1 MRTGNSGS
9 GSPKRVSSWRA
20 VGSLVAHY
28 RKRAG
33 LTQERLAELA
43 SISVDTVAS
52 IEQGRLALQP
62 DRAEQFD
69 QLLDTGGALAVLVAE
84 MPVREK
90 VVQFAQSLVDHEQEA
105 VSLLT
110 YQTQLVH
117 GLLQTREYCLATFD
131 ARYPAL
137 GSETAEQWV
146 NARMERQL
154 IWQREQP
161 PVGHF
166 IMEESILRR
175 RVGDDQVMRDQIRQ
189 ILEYVAP
196 VHMSI
201 QIMPMDRMP
210 HAGLAGPMTL
220 LETAERQHLVYL
232 EVQRA
237 SFLVEDPVEVSD
249 YYLKYG
255 MLRSQALSPDE
266 SVRLLRGLLG
276 DR

>member
-1 MRTGNSGS
+1 MS
-9 GSPKRVSSWRA
+9 KKVSAWQV
-20 VGSLVAHY
+20 VGALVAHF
-28 RKRAG
+28 RRETR
-33 LTQERLAELA
+33 LTQEQFAEMA
-43 SISVDTVAS
+43 SIHVDTVGS
-52 IEQGRLALQP
+52 IEQGSLALQP

-69 QLLDTGGALAVLVAE
+69 ELLETKGALALLVAR

-105 VSLLT
+105 VSLLS
-110 YQTQLVH
+110 YETQLVP
-117 GLLQTREYCLATFD
+117 GLLQTREYCRASFD
-131 ARYPAL
+131 SRYPAL

-146 NARMERQL
+146 GARMERQL
-154 IWQREQP
+154 VWQREQP

-166 IMEESILRR
+166 VLEESILRR
-175 RVGDDQVMRDQIRQ
+175 QVGGPEVMRDQFRR
-189 ILEYVAP
+189 ILEYTEP
-196 VHMSI
+196 VHMSF

-220 LETAERQHLVYL
+220 LETPDNERLVYL

-237 SFLVEDPVEVSD
+237 SFLVDDPNEVRD
-249 YYLKYG
+249 YHHKYG

-266 SVRLLRGLLG
+266 SVRYLHELLG

>member
-1 MRTGNSGS
+1 MSKKVGS
-9 GSPKRVSSWRA
+9 WQA
-20 VGSLVAHY
+20 VGALVAHF
-28 RKRAG
+28 RKQAH
-33 LTQERLAELA
+33 LTQEQFAESA
-43 SISVDTVAS
+43 SIHVDTVRS

-69 QLLDTGGALAVLVAE
+69 ELLDTKGALALLVE
-84 MPVREK
+84 RMPVREK

-105 VSLLT
+105 VSFLS
-110 YQTQLVH
+110 YETQLVP
-117 GLLQTREYCLATFD
+117 GLLQTKDYCRATFD
-131 ARYPAL
+131 SRYPAL
-137 GSETAEQWV
+137 GTETAEQWV

-154 IWQREQP
+154 LWQRDRP

-166 IMEESILRR
+166 ILEESILRR
-175 RVGDDQVMRDQIRQ
+175 QVGSPQVMRDQFCQ
-189 ILEYVAP
+189 ILEYTEP
-196 VHMSI
+196 LHMSF

-220 LETAERQHLVYL
+220 LETPRDERLIYL

-237 SFLVEDPVEVSD
+237 SFLIEDPDEVRD
-249 YYLKYG
+249 YHHKYG

-266 SVRLLRGLLG
+266 SVRYLHELLG

>member
-1 MRTGNSGS
+1 MS
-9 GSPKRVSSWRA
+9 KK
-20 VGSLVAHY
+20 VGSWQAIGALVAHF
-28 RKRAG
+28 RKQAR
-33 LTQERLAELA
+33 LTQEQFAESA
-43 SISVDTVAS
+43 NIHVDTVGS

-69 QLLDTGGALAVLVAE
+69 ELLDTKGALALLVAR

-90 VVQFAQSLVDHEQEA
+90 VVQFAQGYVDHEQDA
-105 VSLLT
+105 LSILSYQSLM
-110 YQTQLVH
+110 VH
-117 GLLQTREYCLATFD
+117 GLLQTREYCRAAFD

-154 IWQREQP
+154 VLERERP
-161 PVGHF
+161 PVCHF
-166 IMEESILRR
+166 VLEESILKRQ
-175 RVGDDQVMRDQIRQ
+175 VGGPEVMREQYRR
-189 ILEYVAP
+189 ILESTEP
-196 VHMSI
+196 VHMSF

-220 LETAERQHLVYL
+220 LKTLEHVDLAYL

-237 SFLVEDPVEVSD
+237 SFLVEEPDEVND
-249 YYLKYG
+249 YQLKYG

-266 SVRLLRGLLG
+266 SVRLVEGLLG